1 VVFIP
6 TSGHINFL
14 ERFESV
20 AQHLVRAA
28 PIIFDKARGAE
39 LFDEKGN
46 RYIDFWAAGGVLSH
60 GHNDIKVCTAL
71 IDYICNDRIVQ
82 TCDKASLA
90 KRRFVETFVTTIL
103 EPRKFDYRLLF
114 TDAASGTAA
123 EVALRL
129 ARRHKGRTG
138 VIAFTNASHGLTEGS
153 LTASSRR
160 PGRWEHIEGKRNGV
174 FMPFCGYFGEGT
186 DTIAYLRRYL
196 EDSASGV
203 DHPAAIIVEPVQ
215 VHGGVHVA
223 SPAWLKN
230 LELLCQQF
238 GILLVVD
245 ESHTG
250 CGRIGP
256 YFGFERANIR
266 PDMVIVPNSIAGG
279 LPLSLLLMRS
289 ELDQWRPGEA
299 VGIFQGDALSFVA
312 ASELLN
318 HWSDERASETEQR
331 GHIIGDEL
339 SKLCDSYPALRVRG
353 TGMLWGL
360 DFGRPAAAAVVSG
373 WALECGLVIEPA
385 RIKDDVLLIQ
395 PPLTIDESVLRE
407 GLQRLSQVVAMFF
420 ART

>member
-1 VVFIP
+1 M
-6 TSGHINFL
+6 NFL

-20 AQHLVRAA
+20 SQHLVRAA
-28 PIIFDKARGAE
+28 PIVFDKARGAE
-39 LFDEKGN
+39 LFDEKGS
-46 RYIDFWAAGGVLSH
+46 RYIDFWAAGGLLSH
-60 GHNDIKVCTAL
+60 GHNHIKVCTAL

-82 TCDKASLA
+82 SCDKASVA
-90 KRRFVETFVTTIL
+90 KRRFVEAFVTSIL
-103 EPRKFDYRLLF
+103 EPRKLDYRLLF

-138 VIAFTNASHGLTEGS
+138 IIAFTNASHSFAEGH

-160 PGRWEHIEGKRNGV
+160 TGRWEHFEGKRNTV
-174 FMPFCGYFGEGT
+174 FMPFCGYFGEDT
-186 DTIAYLRRYL
+186 DTVAYLRRHL
-196 EDSASGV
+196 EDSASGI
-203 DHPAAIIVEPVQ
+203 DLPAAIIVEPVQ

-223 SPAWLKN
+223 STTWLKN
-230 LELLCQQF
+230 LEILCRQF
-238 GILLVVD
+238 GILLIVD
-245 ESHTG
+245 ETQTG

-266 PDMVIVPNSIAGG
+266 PDMVIVPSSVAGG
-279 LPLSLLLMRS
+279 LPLSFLLIRP

-299 VGIFQGDALSFVA
+299 VGVFHGDALSFVA
-312 ASELLN
+312 ATELLG
-318 HWSDERASETEQR
+318 HWDADHAAEVEQR
-331 GHIIGDEL
+331 AHIISSEL
-339 SKLCDSYPALRVRG
+339 SKLSDAYPALQIRG

-395 PPLTIDESVLRE
+395 PPLTIEKTVLRE

-420 ART
+420 ARA

>member
-1 VVFIP
+1 M
-6 TSGHINFL
+6 NFL

-20 AQHLVRAA
+20 SQHLVRAA
-28 PIIFDKARGAE
+28 PIVFDKARGAE
-39 LFDEKGN
+39 LFDEKGS
-46 RYIDFWAAGGVLSH
+46 RYIDFWAAGGLLSN
-60 GHNDIKVCTAL
+60 GHNHIKVCTAL

-82 TCDKASLA
+82 SCDKASVA
-90 KRRFVETFVTTIL
+90 KRQFVESFVTTVL

-138 VIAFTNASHGLTEGS
+138 VIAFTNASHSLSEGP

-160 PGRWEHIEGKRNGV
+160 TGRWEHIEGKRNTV
-174 FMPFCGYFGEGT
+174 FMPFCGYFGEDT
-186 DTIAYLRRYL
+186 DTITYLRRQL
-196 EDSASGV
+196 EDPASGI

-223 SPAWLKN
+223 SPVWLKS
-230 LELLCQQF
+230 LEQLCQRF

-250 CGRIGP
+250 GGRIGP
-256 YFGFERANIR
+256 YFGFERANLR

-279 LPLSLLLMRS
+279 LPLSFLLIRP

-299 VGIFQGDALSFVA
+299 VGVFHGDALSFVA
-312 ASELLN
+312 ATELLA
-318 HWSDERASETEQR
+318 HWDEDRAPETEERA
-331 GHIIGDEL
+331 HIISAEL
-339 SKLCDSYPALRVRG
+339 SKLSEAYPALQVRG

-373 WALECGLVIEPA
+373 WALEYGLVIEPA

-395 PPLTIDESVLRE
+395 PPLTIEKTVLRE

-420 ART
+420 ARA